1 VQFLKDW
8 GDLMVM
14 KQLTVR
20 FNGKVQKVY
29 LLDIPKI
36 VIGRGAAA
44 QISLEDNPFVSRQH
58 AVITFEGATHVLQD
72 MGGPNGTFIGE
83 KRVRVHPL
91 MCDERILLGKHSLR
105 YEDATPQ
112 AESLKGTLSGNATPE
127 EPTAEQTTFEPNE
140 EEEPWQKAVPNPASK
155 SPNRP
160 TGRILL
166 DPNAFGDAATTV
178 AASKDELDEMVR
190 KMTIRAEPYLS
201 VPRED
206 RIQLI
211 PLDVLPFEIGWAS
224 TSNFHLNGTKWFG
237 KQAARIEKQHGSWYL
252 VSLSPTW
259 SPVEVAGTRLKKKR
273 KLSPDVTITIRGQRF
288 RFNPG
293 ERG

>member
-1 VQFLKDW
+1 
-8 GDLMVM
+8 MVM
-14 KQLTVR
+14 KQLTVM

-29 LLDIPKI
+29 LLDLPKI

-44 QISLEDNPFVSRQH
+44 QISLENNPFVSRQH

-91 MCDERILLGKHSLR
+91 MSDERILLGKHSLR

-112 AESLKGTLSGNATPE
+112 AESLKATLAGQPAVE
-127 EPTAEQTTFEPNE
+127 EAASTMTFESAE

-160 TGRILL
+160 TGLIAL
-166 DPNAFGDAATTV
+166 DPNSFGDAATTV

-190 KMTIRAEPYLS
+190 RMTIKAEPYLS
-201 VPRED
+201 VPSED
-206 RIQLI
+206 QIQLI
-211 PLDVLPFEIGWAS
+211 PLDVLPFEIGWTS
-224 TSNFHLNGTKWFG
+224 TSNFHLKGTKWFG

-252 VSLSPTW
+252 ISLSPMW
-259 SPVEVAGTRLKKKR
+259 SPVAVGGTRIKKKR
-273 KLSPDVTITIRGQRF
+273 KLSPDVTITIGGQRF

-293 ERG
+293 ERA

>member
-1 VQFLKDW
+1 
-8 GDLMVM
+8 MVM
-14 KQLTVR
+14 KQLTVM
-20 FNGKVQKVY
+20 FSGKVQKVY
-29 LLDIPKI
+29 LLDIPRI

-58 AVITFEGATHVLQD
+58 AVVMFEGATHVLQD
-72 MGGPNGTFIGE
+72 LGGPNGTFIGE

-91 MCDERILLGKHSLR
+91 MSGERILLGKHSLR
-105 YEDATPQ
+105 YEDATPK
-112 AESLKGTLSGNATPE
+112 AESLKEAI
-127 EPTAEQTTFEPNE
+127 AEDAAADKPAVEIMAFDPIGA
-140 EEEPWQKAVPNPASK
+140 EEPWQKAVPNAASK

-160 TGRILL
+160 TGRAVL

-190 KMTIRAEPYLS
+190 KMTIKAEPYLS

-224 TSNFHLNGTKWFG
+224 TSNFHLKGTKWFG
-237 KQAARIEKQHGSWYL
+237 KKAARIEKQHGSWYL
-252 VSLSPTW
+252 VSLSPMW
-259 SPVEVAGTRLKKKR
+259 SPVEVAGTRIKKKR

-293 ERG
+293 ERA